1 MDEILLYA
9 EIAFCLAILLI
20 LRVDAVSKFRQSTTR
35 RVSNTLD
42 AQIKKDLFVKSWWE
56 YHRDYMW
63 QLTRKHS
70 FNRMVCSFKPLK
82 LKYWYTEEEI
92 KIMMGIEVKKP
103 SRENLNETKDE

>member
-1 MDEILLYA
+1 MNETILY
-9 EIAFCLAILLI
+9 LI
-20 LRVDAVSKFRQSTTR
+20 LILVIAVRIFIRIDEVSAFRKSIIR

-63 QLTRKHS
+63 SLTQKHS
-70 FNRMVCSFKPLK
+70 FNKMVYSFKPLK

-92 KIMMGIEVKKP
+92 KIMMGIEVKKT
-103 SRENLNETKDE
+103 SRKNLNETKDE

>member
-1 MDEILLYA
+1 MNGTILY
-9 EIAFCLAILLI
+9 LI
-20 LRVDAVSKFRQSTTR
+20 LILVIAARIFIRIDEVSAFRKSITR

-63 QLTRKHS
+63 SLTQKHS
-70 FNRMVCSFKPLK
+70 FNKMIYSFKPLK

-92 KIMMGIEVKKP
+92 RIMMGIEVKKP